1 MRAHAVAS
9 CRLVALFVLFATA
22 RAPRPF
28 SRGLKSA
35 KITDT
40 PRPWVRG
47 LVAHNN
53 TNVTIKLPSPATAVS
68 PAAVAAAAGLTV
80 VDNGN
85 NSLWGFDRVI
95 TVTSPGQFRISFSGE
110 LQACGDN
117 IVDLVNDPTATNPL
131 NPAPPSYEGDPG
143 SSPTSYVWRTCLA
156 PELDSGQAFSH
167 NGYMDA
173 NLGTTIN
180 RLMEQDQNKTYLTS
194 LGLQVNTSIVE
205 QSDVRVVIRTKAF
218 WIGYGGKDP
227 DPKLDGNHSNVKEF
241 TIYRDGQIYVRAV
254 DTILAVDEKGPTTSR
269 STFIHPINARST
281 TGFTLGTNYSL
292 DSYSMYPHG
301 GGLSPWY
308 LQWGQDTN
316 PDPLTGVNCT
326 SDCSKMNFL
335 QVPEDVKCSVAEG
348 GKMTRTYFQPM
359 QQAKASM
366 NAGYR
371 WGASPDSLNFPAGT
385 SYAKNYLYQL
395 GTAGSTLMPNM
406 VTMTAAKEVAA
417 AYLSPATIDTQTAGA
432 FDRARGCYS
441 IQIGGASFSMTAL
454 VMLRNPAFCVGGAHS
469 QLTRVTVDGTALPST
484 SFATAQVN
492 STFGLVQLLQVVSA
506 GHHQISFS

>member
-1 MRAHAVAS
+1 MAIVQGAA
-9 CRLVALFVLFATA
+9 CFFLVAALA
-22 RAPRPF
+22 
-28 SRGLKSA
+28 
-35 KITDT
+35 
-40 PRPWVRG
+40 
-47 LVAHNN
+47 
-53 TNVTIKLPSPATAVS
+53 PSPATAVVLYTP
-68 PAAVAAAAGLTV
+68 PAVVATGLAVA
-80 VDNGN
+80 DNSN

-117 IVDLVNDPTATNPL
+117 IVDLVNDPAVTNPL

-180 RLMEQDQNKTYLTS
+180 REMEQYQNKTYLSS
-194 LGLQVNTSIVE
+194 LGLQVNSSIVE
-205 QSDVRVVIRTKAF
+205 QSAVRVVIRTKAF
-218 WIGYGGKDP
+218 WTGYGGKGP

-254 DTILAVDEKGPTTSR
+254 DTISAVDEKGPTTSR

-292 DSYSMYPHG
+292 DSYSMYPRG

-326 SDCSKMNFL
+326 TDCSKMNFL
-335 QVPEDVKCSVAEG
+335 QVPEDLTCSVAEG

-359 QQAKASM
+359 QQYKPSM

-371 WGASPDSLNFPAGT
+371 WGASPDSLTFPAGT

-395 GTAGSTLMPNM
+395 GTKGSTLMPNM
-406 VTMTAAKEVAA
+406 VTMKAANAVAA
-417 AYLSPATIDTQTAGA
+417 AYLSPATIDTHAGA
-432 FDRARGCYS
+432 FDRARGCYH
-441 IQIGGASFSMTAL
+441 IQIGSAVSTLAAATPTTGTVHGDFASEPRPHVPSGDVAAVGVSFSMAAL
-454 VMLRNPAFCVGGAHS
+454 VTLRNPAFCVDGAHS
-469 QLTRVTVDGTALPST
+469 QLTRVTVDEIELPPA

-492 STFGLVQLLQVVSA
+492 STFALVQLLQIVSA
-506 GHHQISFS
+506 GHHEISFS